1 MRLFISASQ
10 ETSDH
15 LTLSKWCVNEIPKN
29 LTDETSHLSGAS
41 VAKLVELVSSGTV
54 SSHSAKEIMTVL
66 ATTGRDLEEIV
77 SEDNYKQI
85 HNPEELQYIVS
96 EVIESN
102 PTEVQKYLDGKTE
115 ILGYLVGRVMKITSG
130 SAEPKKT
137 KELLETSLR
146 ELS

>member
-1 MRLFISASQ
+1 MT
-10 ETSDH
+10 E
-15 LTLSKWCVNEIPKN
+15 
-29 LTDETSHLSGAS
+29 ETSHLSGVS

-66 ATTGRDLEEIV
+66 ATTGRNLDEIV
-77 SEDNYKQI
+77 SKDNYNQI
-85 HNPEELQYIVS
+85 HDSEELQYIVA

-102 PTEVQKYLDGKTE
+102 PNEVQKYLDGKTE

-137 KELLETSLR
+137 RGLLETSLR